1 MPLARVDQTTS
12 RALDL
17 RSLSFRR
24 PTSDDPHMEAPSTIA
39 PSGRS
44 PFAARLDRY
53 FDVSGRGS
61 SMGTELRGG
70 AATFLTMAYILFVN
84 PQILGSVAAPG
95 GVKLPFDQLLT
106 VTALVAG
113 VMTLAMGVFG
123 RYPFALASGLGI
135 NAFVAFSLVGADHLS
150 WPDAMGVIVA
160 EGVIITALVLVGF
173 REAVINAIPH
183 DLKLAIGIG
192 IGLFITIIGL
202 VDAGIVIKG
211 TGTVVTLAPKLN
223 TWPIAVFVIGLFGTY
238 ALVQRRVPGALVF
251 GILGT
256 TLIAT
261 IINEAKD
268 KKVFP
273 PGTATWPDKIVDSP
287 HFGLVGNFSL
297 HFVSALGFWSAVAIV
312 VSVLLSDFFD
322 TAGTVLGLG
331 RRAGLVTRDGRLPGM
346 RRVLLVDSVA
356 AAAGGAASASS
367 NTTFI
372 ESSAGIGEGAR
383 TGLASIVT
391 GALFLCCLFISP
403 LAGIIPSAATAPVLV
418 IVGAMMFELVRHL
431 EWTEP
436 GIALPVL
443 LTIVMMPMTYSI
455 TNGVGAGFVSYSVL
469 ALLGGRRVHPLLL
482 GFSAIFVWYFIH
494 GVVG

>member
-1 MPLARVDQTTS
+1 MM
-12 RALDL
+12 
-17 RSLSFRR
+17 
-24 PTSDDPHMEAPSTIA
+24 PHMEAGTTVS
-39 PSGRS
+39 SS
-44 PFAARLDRY
+44 AARVDRY
-53 FDVSGRGS
+53 FDVGARGS
-61 SMGTELRGG
+61 TIATEVRAG

-95 GVKLPFDQLLT
+95 GVKLPFDQVLT

-113 VMTLAMGVFG
+113 IATLAMGVFG
-123 RYPFALASGLGI
+123 RYPFALAAGLGI
-135 NAFVAFSLVGADHLS
+135 NAFVAFSLVGSDRLS

-160 EGVIITALVLVGF
+160 EGVIITVLVVVGF

-223 TWPIAVFVIGLFGTY
+223 TWPIAIFVIGLFGTY
-238 ALVQRRVPGALVF
+238 ALVARRVPGALLF

-256 TLIAT
+256 TLLAT
-261 IINEAKD
+261 IVNEIKD

-273 PGTATWPDKIVDSP
+273 NGSATWPSKIVASP
-287 HFGLVGNFSL
+287 DFSLVGNFSF
-297 HFVSALGFWSAVAIV
+297 HFFSALGFWTAVAIV
-312 VSVLLSDFFD
+312 ISVLLSDFFD

-331 RRAGLVTRDGRLPGM
+331 RRAGLVTADGRLPGM
-346 RRVLLVDSVA
+346 RRVLIVDSLA
-356 AAAGGAASASS
+356 AAAGGGASASS

-372 ESSAGIGEGAR
+372 ESSAGISEGAR

-391 GALFLCCLFISP
+391 GLLFLCCLFISP

-431 EWTEP
+431 EWKDP
-436 GIALPVL
+436 AIALPVL
-443 LTIVMMPMTYSI
+443 LTIVLMPMTYSI
-455 TNGVGAGFVSYSVL
+455 TNGVGAGFVSYSVIS
-469 ALLGGRRVHPLLL
+469 LLGGRRVHPLLL
-482 GFSAIFVWYFIH
+482 IFSAIFVWYFIH

>member
-1 MPLARVDQTTS
+1 MIRL
-12 RALDL
+12 
-17 RSLSFRR
+17 
-24 PTSDDPHMEAPSTIA
+24 MEAPTIA

-44 PFAARLDRY
+44 PLATRLDKF
-53 FDVSGRGS
+53 FDVTARGS
-61 SMGTELRGG
+61 SIPTEVRAGV
-70 AATFLTMAYILFVN
+70 ATFLTMAYILFVN

-95 GVKLPFDQLLT
+95 GVKLPFDQVLT

-113 VMTLAMGVFG
+113 IATLAMGVYG
-123 RYPFALASGLGI
+123 RYPFALAAGLGI
-135 NAFVAFSLVGADHLS
+135 NAFVAFSLVGADRLS
-150 WPDAMGVIVA
+150 WPDAMGVVVA
-160 EGVIITALVLVGF
+160 EGLIITLLVLVGF

-183 DLKLAIGIG
+183 DIKLAIGIG

-211 TGTVVTLAPKLN
+211 TGTVVTIAPKLN

-238 ALVQRRVPGALVF
+238 ALVARRVPGALVI

-273 PGTATWPDKIVDSP
+273 AGTATWPSKVVATPNFD
-287 HFGLVGNFSL
+287 LVGNFSF
-297 HFVSALGFWSAVAIV
+297 HFFSALGFWSAVAIV
-312 VSVLLSDFFD
+312 ISVLLSDFFD

-331 RRAGLVTRDGRLPGM
+331 RRAGLVTDDGRLPGM
-346 RRVLLVDSVA
+346 RRVLIVDSLA
-356 AAAGGAASASS
+356 AAGGGAASASS

-372 ESSAGIGEGAR
+372 ESSAGIAEGGR
-383 TGLASIVT
+383 TGLASVVT
-391 GALFLCCLFISP
+391 GLLFLCCLFISP
-403 LAGIIPSAATAPVLV
+403 LAGIIPAAATAPVLV

-431 EWTEP
+431 EWRDP
-436 GIALPVL
+436 AIALPVL
-443 LTIVMMPMTYSI
+443 LTIVLMPMTYSI
-455 TNGVGAGFVSYSVL
+455 TNGVGAGFIAYSVL
-469 ALLGGRRVHPLLL
+469 ALLGGRRVHPLMLV
-482 GFSAIFVWYFIH
+482 FSAIFVWYFVH

>member
-1 MPLARVDQTTS
+1 
-12 RALDL
+12 
-17 RSLSFRR
+17 
-24 PTSDDPHMEAPSTIA
+24 MEATTVTPPGDA
-39 PSGRS
+39 PL
-44 PFAARLDRY
+44 AARLDRY
-53 FDVSGRGS
+53 FEISDRGS
-61 SMGTELRGG
+61 SLSTEVRAG

-113 VMTLAMGVFG
+113 IATLAMGVFG
-123 RYPFALASGLGI
+123 RYPFALAAGLGI
-135 NAFVAFSLVGADHLS
+135 NAFVAFSLVGADGLS

-160 EGVIITALVLVGF
+160 EGVIITVLVLVGF

-211 TGTVVTLAPKLN
+211 EGTVVSLAPKLN
-223 TWPIAVFVIGLFGTY
+223 TWPIAIFVAGLFGTY
-238 ALVQRRVPGALVF
+238 ALVARRVKGALVI

-256 TLIAT
+256 TVLAT
-261 IINEAKD
+261 VINEIKD
-268 KKVFP
+268 EKVFAN
-273 PGTATWPDKIVDSP
+273 GAATWPSKVVDTPDFS
-287 HFGLVGNFSL
+287 LVGDFSL
-297 HFVSALGFWSAVAIV
+297 HFVSALGFWSAVAV
-312 VSVLLSDFFD
+312 VLSVLLSDFFD

-331 RRAGLVTRDGRLPGM
+331 RRAGLVTPDGRLPGM
-346 RRVLLVDSVA
+346 RRVLLVDSLA

-383 TGLASIVT
+383 TGLASVVT
-391 GALFLCCLFISP
+391 GLLFLCCLFISP
-403 LAGIIPSAATAPVLV
+403 LAGIIPAAATAPVLV
-418 IVGAMMFELVRHL
+418 IVGAMMFELVRHF
-431 EWTEP
+431 EWTDP
-436 GIALPVL
+436 VIALPVL
-443 LTIVMMPMTYSI
+443 LTIVLMPMTYSI
-455 TNGVGAGFVSYSVL
+455 TNGVGAGFVSYTVL
-469 ALLGGRRVHPLLL
+469 ALLLGRRVHPLLI
-482 GFSAIFVWYFIH
+482 GFSAIFVWYFVH

>member
-1 MPLARVDQTTS
+1 
-12 RALDL
+12 
-17 RSLSFRR
+17 
-24 PTSDDPHMEAPSTIA
+24 MEATSVTSSGGA
-39 PSGRS
+39 PL
-44 PFAARLDRY
+44 AARLDRY
-53 FDVSGRGS
+53 FEISRRGS
-61 SMGTELRGG
+61 TIATEVRAG

-95 GVKLPFDQLLT
+95 GAKLPFDQVLT

-113 VMTLAMGVFG
+113 VATLAMGVYG
-123 RYPFALASGLGI
+123 RYPFALAAGLGI
-135 NAFVAFSLVGADHLS
+135 NAFVAFSLVGADRLS

-211 TGTVVTLAPKLN
+211 EGTVVALAPKLN
-223 TWPIAVFVIGLFGTY
+223 TWPIAIFVAGLLGTY
-238 ALVQRRVPGALVF
+238 AMVARRVRGALLF
-251 GILGT
+251 GIIGT
-256 TLIAT
+256 TILAT
-261 IINEAKD
+261 VVNEIKD

-273 PGTATWPDKIVDSP
+273 NGSAQWPDKIVDSP
-287 HFGLVGNFSL
+287 HFGLVGDFSL
-297 HFVSALGFWSAVAIV
+297 HFISALGFWSALAV
-312 VSVLLSDFFD
+312 VLSVLLSDFFD

-331 RRAGLVTRDGRLPGM
+331 RRAGLVTSDGRLPGM
-346 RRVLLVDSVA
+346 RRVLVVDSLA
-356 AAAGGAASASS
+356 AAGGGAASASS

-372 ESSAGIGEGAR
+372 ESSAGIGEGGR
-383 TGLASIVT
+383 TGLASVVT
-391 GALFLCCLFISP
+391 GLLFLCCLFISP
-403 LAGIIPSAATAPVLV
+403 LAGIIPAAATAPILV

-431 EWTEP
+431 EWSEP
-436 GIALPVL
+436 VIALPVL
-443 LTIVMMPMTYSI
+443 LTIVLMPMTYSI
-455 TNGVGAGFVSYSVL
+455 TNGVGAGFVSYSAL
-469 ALLGGRRVHPLLL
+469 ALLTGRRVHPLLI

>member
-1 MPLARVDQTTS
+1 MICA
-12 RALDL
+12 
-17 RSLSFRR
+17 
-24 PTSDDPHMEAPSTIA
+24 MEAATTTPSPDA
-39 PSGRS
+39 SLG
-44 PFAARLDRY
+44 ARLDRY
-53 FDVSGRGS
+53 FDISSRGS
-61 SMGTELRGG
+61 TISTEIRGG

-113 VMTLAMGVFG
+113 ILTLAMGVFG
-123 RYPFALASGLGI
+123 CYPFALAAGLGI
-135 NAFVAFSLVGADHLS
+135 NAFVAFSLVGADRLS

-202 VDAGIVIKG
+202 VDAGIVVKG
-211 TGTVVTLAPKLN
+211 QGTVVALAPKLN
-223 TWPIAVFVIGLFGTY
+223 TWPIAIFVAGLFGTY
-238 ALVQRRVPGALVF
+238 ALVTRRVKGALLF
-251 GILGT
+251 GIIGT
-256 TLIAT
+256 TVLAT
-261 IINEAKD
+261 VVNEIKD

-273 PGTATWPDKIVDSP
+273 NGAATWPTKVVDTP
-287 HFGLVGNFSL
+287 DFNLVGNFSL
-297 HFVSALGFWSAVAIV
+297 HFVSALGFWSAVAV
-312 VSVLLSDFFD
+312 VLSVLLSDFFD
-322 TAGTVLGLG
+322 TAGTVLGLS
-331 RRAGLVTRDGRLPGM
+331 RRAGLLTPDGRVPGM
-346 RRVLLVDSVA
+346 RRVLLVDSLA

-383 TGLASIVT
+383 TGLASVIT
-391 GALFLCCLFISP
+391 GLLFLCCLFISP

-418 IVGAMMFELVRHL
+418 IVGAMMFELVRYIQ
-431 EWTEP
+431 WTEP

-443 LTIVMMPMTYSI
+443 LTIVLMPMTYSI
-455 TNGVGAGFVSYSVL
+455 TNGVGAGFVSYTVL
-469 ALLGGRRVHPLLL
+469 TLLGGRRVHPLLI
-482 GFSAIFVWYFIH
+482 GFSAIFVWYFVH

>member
-1 MPLARVDQTTS
+1 
-12 RALDL
+12 
-17 RSLSFRR
+17 
-24 PTSDDPHMEAPSTIA
+24 MEATTDAA
-39 PSGRS
+39 PSGGS
-44 PFAARLDRY
+44 PLAARLDRY
-53 FDVSGRGS
+53 FDISARGS
-61 SMGTELRGG
+61 SIATEIRGG

-106 VTALVAG
+106 VTALVAA
-113 VMTLAMGVFG
+113 VATLAMGMYG

-150 WPDAMGVIVA
+150 WPDAMGVVVA
-160 EGVIITALVLVGF
+160 EGLIITALVLVGF

-192 IGLFITIIGL
+192 IGLFITVIGL

-211 TGTVVTLAPKLN
+211 EGTVVAIAPKLN
-223 TWPIAVFVIGLFGTY
+223 TWAIATFVFGLFATY
-238 ALVQRRVPGALVF
+238 AMVSRRIRGALLF

-256 TLIAT
+256 TIVAT

-268 KKVFP
+268 EKVFP
-273 PGTATWPDKIVDSP
+273 NGSATWPDKVFDAP
-287 HFGLVGNFSL
+287 HFGLVGNFS
-297 HFVSALGFWSAVAIV
+297 FDFISALGFGSALAV
-312 VSVLLSDFFD
+312 VIAVLLSDFFD

-331 RRAGLVTRDGRLPGM
+331 RRAGLVEPDGRLPGM
-346 RRVLLVDSVA
+346 RRVLLVDSL
-356 AAAGGAASASS
+356 AAAGGGGASASS

-383 TGLASIVT
+383 TGLASVVT
-391 GALFLCCLFISP
+391 GLLFACCLFISP

-431 EWTEP
+431 DWTEP
-436 GIALPVL
+436 GVALPVL
-443 LTIVMMPMTYSI
+443 LTIVLMPMTYSI
-455 TNGVGAGFVSYSVL
+455 TNGVGAGFISYSVL
-469 ALLGGRRVHPLLL
+469 TLLSGRRVHPLMLAI
-482 GFSAIFVWYFIH
+482 SAVFVWYFVH